1 VNISSRVEGLT
12 KEYGVEIVVS
22 DTTAQAAKG
31 MAFLELDSIRVKGRR
46 GVTTLFALDA
56 TERDA
61 EFDRLV
67 AAHGAMLAAYRA
79 GRKDEA
85 ALALERAE
93 PAYGRR
99 YVGLYRLYRT
109 RIADMPEVVPEG
121 WDGVTTLDHK

>member
-1 VNISSRVEGLT
+1 
-12 KEYGVEIVVS
+12 
-22 DTTAQAAKG
+22 
-31 MAFLELDSIRVKGRR
+31 VKGRR
-46 GVTTLFALDA
+46 GITTLFALDA

-61 EFDRLV
+61 RFERLA

-79 GRKDEA
+79 GRKEEA

-99 YVGLYRLYRT
+99 YVGLFRLYRT
-109 RIADMPEVVPEG
+109 RIEAMPEIAQEG